1 MPLPRGTTDLSSVPI
16 ANRTPTPANRT
27 DVSAGSRRRH
37 PSEAVIRQPV
47 RNHSDLWE
55 MVSGHT
61 TDGRATFAADEVKAL
76 ALSVARRVDD
86 LVACGWPVPTIVHEV
101 CRDHATSSNPVS
113 VARWRLT
120 QIPTATTPPPRLV
133 RGQPTASRADEAA
146 RRMVAARRYASV
158 LLLAADEPR
167 DQAIGEVVEL
177 CAARFGADVA
187 EEACAQVLR
196 ERTPPDPDP
205 DPGTREKPGA
215 RARSEAVVLL
225 LDDARRQLRELRGSD
240 KAGA

>member
-1 MPLPRGTTDLSSVPI
+1 MVLREVWEI
-16 ANRTPTPANRT
+16 VAEHRTHGHPTLGDD
-27 DVSAGSRRRH
+27 DVTS
-37 PSEAVIRQPV
+37 
-47 RNHSDLWE
+47 
-55 MVSGHT
+55 
-61 TDGRATFAADEVKAL
+61 L
-76 ALSVARRVDD
+76 ALSLASKVEQLLDNGWAPETVA
-86 LVACGWPVPTIVHEV
+86 HEIT
-101 CRDHATSSNPVS
+101 RDHATSSNRVA
-113 VARWRLT
+113 VARHR
-120 QIPTATTPPPRLV
+120 ISKVPATTPPPRLV

-205 DPGTREKPGA
+205 GTREKPGA